1 MKIKAFMINVEYI
14 AKEDNQLLPKE
25 LIQQRDTSILEI
37 LNINFLDE
45 RDYEEGTIL
54 GDEIR
59 EGWVINTHY
68 RGKGKYSKK
77 LFYQIAFRLELDEKE
92 KIEDYFLSVR
102 GTSISQESDIL
113 RYSSKYDLFFDTTIF
128 KKEGNVFNKVITKG
142 IANDSAG
149 RFFLDI
155 NSSNDRGDCLKTI
168 PIMVLPSS
176 ITYKDYIKMVEEL
189 IMIRE
194 DIVINNNAKISLGN
208 KWDIKMESIERCINN
223 IVNPI
228 RYINSNPATTLK
240 SYPIKTKYNKIKK
253 LNSRT
258 LIDRALYPNKNK
270 YLTQLYDED
279 VDIYENRAIKYA
291 LCALKNKIN
300 QYEKR
305 FNYEIDENENYIEKI
320 KSEFKEITK
329 ESIYE
334 KKIKIQSKKSEYN
347 QLIKSIKN
355 NNLSIDGGI
364 FLKFNVFKDQ
374 QFQCIDSPKISI
386 KILNNNIFE
395 LSIKSTWNKNRGNY
409 DLDLKYKDYIYNV
422 IDEKEK
428 YLCEFYGRLF
438 DCTLKTT
445 DINQII
451 FLIKS
456 IEENNDKI
464 TIEANAIR
472 KSKDLDDPFG
482 GEVIPWK
489 NYRKFNIELTKIIS
503 INGEATIS
511 YSDDEIESFLS
522 SYNIGIDESEE
533 DSLGFLESII
543 EKENKIYNLKQ
554 TFTGNLGWSRLENK
568 INNILS
574 LPIFN
579 NVSDEILPIIKPTQ
593 IFINHASYNQIYYN
607 LITLE
612 KEIKF
617 INEVNSKD
625 ILIKST
631 SDIYEMW
638 CLWKIVDV
646 LVSELRWSIK
656 NKNEVIKTFDSF
668 FSEKNKYKEI
678 PLIIKLQYQLKNSKK
693 LNLEII
699 YEGRIYYS
707 QRKFKTPDYQFIFQ
721 YEYENGEK
729 SEKKRFYLDA
739 KYRNYE
745 KQGNDVLYKDIKK
758 VAIDKYIKPYE
769 NTELEPISSFIM
781 HSNEGEKYTNFG
793 GYMTREEINLYNYS
807 NIHNYGA
814 FSLTPSNSNNL
825 RKFLKMIIEY
835 HLGLYNYCWNCG
847 EDIKIDRI
855 VKKTKGGNNKYHY
868 KCHSC
873 NEFWVKNHCFNDR
886 EHALIKHIDNY
897 HYVNNEKG
905 TPWFVVCPECKGEV
919 DDYIWDIEYF

>member
-14 AKEDNQLLPKE
+14 AKVDNQLLPKE
-25 LIQQRDTSILEI
+25 LIQPSDGSILEI

-54 GDEIR
+54 GDEAR

-77 LFYQIAFRLELDEKE
+77 SFYQIAFRLELDAKQ

-128 KKEGNVFNKVITKG
+128 KKEGSVFKRVSTRG

-155 NSSNDRGDCLKTI
+155 NSSNERGCCFKSI

-176 ITYKDYIKMVEEL
+176 ITYNDYIKMVEEL

-194 DIVINNNAKISLGN
+194 DLVINNNAKISLGN
-208 KWDIKMESIERCINN
+208 KWDIRKESIERCINN
-223 IVNPI
+223 IINPI
-228 RYINSNPATTLK
+228 RYINNNPAATLK
-240 SYPIKTKYNKIKK
+240 SYQIKTQYNKIKK
-253 LNSRT
+253 KNSRT

-270 YLTQLYDED
+270 YLTQLYNED

-291 LCALKNKIN
+291 LYALKNKVN

-305 FNYEIDENENYIEKI
+305 FNYELDENKNYIEKV

-334 KKIKIQSKKSEYN
+334 KRIKIQNKKSKYK
-347 QLIKSIKN
+347 QLIKNIKDNEISIHGDI
-355 NNLSIDGGI
+355 S
-364 FLKFNVFKDQ
+364 LKFNVFKDEQ
-374 QFQCIDSPKISI
+374 LKHIYSPKISI

-395 LSIKSTWNKNRGNY
+395 VSIKSTWDKIRKNY

-422 IDEKEK
+422 IGEKEK
-428 YLCEFYGRLF
+428 YLCKFYSRLF

-456 IEENNDKI
+456 IEENTDKI
-464 TIEANAIR
+464 TIEAKAIR
-472 KSKDLDDPFG
+472 KSKALDDPFG
-482 GEVIPWK
+482 GEIFPGK
-489 NYRKFNIELTKIIS
+489 HYRKFNIELTEIIS
-503 INGEATIS
+503 INGEETIC
-511 YSDDEIESFLS
+511 YNDDEIESFLS
-522 SYNIGIDESEE
+522 NYNIGIDENEE
-533 DSLGFLESII
+533 DSLGFLDSII
-543 EKENKIYNLKQ
+543 EKENKIHSLQ
-554 TFTGNLGWSRLENK
+554 ETFTGDSGWSRLENK

-579 NVSDEILPIIKPTQ
+579 NVGNEVLPIIKPTQ
-593 IFINHASYNQIYYN
+593 IFINHSSYNQIYYN

-612 KEIKF
+612 KGIKF
-617 INEVNSKD
+617 VDEADSKD

-656 NKNEVIKTFDSF
+656 NKKQVIEAFDEF

-678 PLIIKLQYQLKNSKK
+678 PLIIKLQYKLKDNKK

-707 QRKFKTPDYQFIFQ
+707 KRKFKTPDYQFIFQ

-745 KQGNDVLYKDIKK
+745 KQGEHVLYKDIKE

-781 HSNEGEKYTNFG
+781 HSNEGKKYTTFG
-793 GYMTREEINLYNYS
+793 GYMTNEDNDLYDYN

-847 EDIKIDRI
+847 EDIKIDRV

-868 KCHSC
+868 KCNTC
-873 NEFWVKNHCFNDR
+873 NEFWVKNHCYNDT

-897 HYVNNEKG
+897 HYINNEKD
-905 TPWFVVCPECKGEV
+905 TPWFVVCPECDGIIY
-919 DDYIWDIEYF
+919 DDFLDMEF